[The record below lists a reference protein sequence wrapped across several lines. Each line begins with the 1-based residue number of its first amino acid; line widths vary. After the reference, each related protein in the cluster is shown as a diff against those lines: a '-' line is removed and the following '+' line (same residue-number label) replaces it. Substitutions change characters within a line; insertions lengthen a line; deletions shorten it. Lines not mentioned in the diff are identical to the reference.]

1 MRATTTGDTG
11 PGSAPQRSRRG
22 SCARTVRLVLVVLA
36 LGAALAFSACGDS
49 DSDSPNANG
58 GGSSTTTTQADT
70 GDTRASRLAEGHCS
84 YSSVEE
90 QSACEDSY
98 VACLQ
103 TPAAQ
108 IRKYDPRFD
117 DPTLVKIATEHTND
131 QYGEKGPVWDAGFA
145 GCTAA
150 LLAEYNRLE
159 GGPAG

>member
-1 MRATTTGDTG
+1 MRVTITCHTD
-11 PGSAPQRSRRG
+11 PGSARQDARQRWR
-22 SCARTVRLVLVVLA
+22 ARSVHAMLVALA
-36 LGAALAFSACGDS
+36 LGAALAFGACGDS
-49 DSDSPNANG
+49 DSGSPDANG
-58 GGSSTTTTQADT
+58 NGSSTTTTQADT
-70 GDTRASRLAEGHCS
+70 GNTRASRLAEGHCS
-84 YSSVEE
+84 YSSEEE

-98 VACLQ
+98 AACLE